1 VVEHGLTLEAAVCV
15 EYGEKPLATAGPNA
29 ETVKNKAIATH
40 IGLPEGFKIVILHD
54 NQPN

>member
-1 VVEHGLTLEAAVCV
+1 MVEHGLTLEAAVCV